1 MNEAHPQ
8 PNLLKEEHTRI
19 LEEERRVLQGILE
32 IAEALD
38 RSAEVTR
45 QARGIV
51 EHLDELF
58 LLVVV
63 GEVKSGKSCFI
74 NALVGRRICPEGP
87 IPVTDRIHIL
97 LHGDTERERTVE
109 EFVVER
115 TFPLEILRNL
125 SIVDTPGTNSIV
137 RRHQEITEGFI
148 PRADLV
154 LFVTSIDRPFTET
167 EHQFLSYIARQW
179 RKKIVVILTKVDT
192 RTPEEVRQVVDY
204 VADCARSKLEI
215 RPLIFPVS
223 ARDGLAGR
231 ERNDEALLRASG
243 MLEVESYIRER
254 LSETDRL
261 VLKLTSPLDS
271 GLAVADLLERALQD
285 RAELL
290 ERDFETLDRLDAQV
304 TQSCKELKE
313 RCFKCITDIYDLL
326 REFERRGLN
335 FLEEKIRLGSFNTL
349 RDGEKFKR
357 LFEQEVVADLK
368 ERVDETIHAGVDWLM
383 RENIALYEKTLKF
396 LNERVE
402 AGRYKDSVL
411 GGGETTFSYNRER
424 IFGAMKE
431 GFRRQVQEFDVQGE
445 CNRVVD
451 AAYRGLLGFVGV
463 ELGAVGLGVLAATIF
478 SALWLDITGFLA
490 AGAVA
495 LTGFFILPAKKRQAC
510 RRFSAKVD
518 GLIAEFRKVLMAEFE
533 REIDAVHQNIRS
545 GYQDYIVF
553 YKAERA
559 RISEHREGLGS
570 LRSAILALKGE
581 IRRLAPVK
589 EPEEP

>member
-1 MNEAHPQ
+1 MNEHPPR
-8 PNLLKEEHTRI
+8 PNLLKEEHARI
-19 LEEERRVLQGILE
+19 LDEERRVLQGIVE
-32 IAEALD
+32 IAESLD
-38 RSAEVTR
+38 RNAEVTR
-45 QARGIV
+45 QARGIL

-97 LHGDTERERTVE
+97 LHGDSERERTVE

-125 SIVDTPGTNSIV
+125 SIVDTPGTNSII

-167 EHQFLSYIARQW
+167 EHRFLSYIARQW

-192 RTPEEVRQVVDY
+192 RTPDEVRQVVDY
-204 VADCARSKLEI
+204 VAECALSKLEI

-223 ARDGLAGR
+223 ARDALTAQ
-231 ERNDEALLRASG
+231 ERDDEALLRSSG
-243 MLEVESYIRER
+243 MPEVEAYIRER

-271 GLAVADLLERALQD
+271 ALAVTDLLERALKE
-285 RAELL
+285 RSTLL
-290 ERDFETLDRLDAQV
+290 DRDFETLNRLDAQV
-304 TQSCKELKE
+304 EQSCKELKE
-313 RCFKCITDIYDLL
+313 RCFKCITEVYDLL

-335 FLEEKIRLGSFNTL
+335 FLEEKIRLGSFNTI

-357 LFEQEVVADLK
+357 LFEKEVVADLK
-368 ERVDETIHAGVDWLM
+368 ERVDETLHRGVDWLM

-402 AGRYKDSVL
+402 AGRYKDGVL
-411 GGGETTFSYNRER
+411 GGGETTFSYNREQ
-424 IFGAMKE
+424 IFKSMKQ
-431 GFRRQVQEFDVQGE
+431 GFQRQVQEFDVQGE

-451 AAYRGLLGFVGV
+451 AAYRGLLGFLGV

-518 GLIAEFRKVLMAEFE
+518 SLIAEFRKVLMAEFE
-533 REIDAVHQNIRS
+533 REIDAVLRNVRT
-545 GYQDYIVF
+545 GYQDYITF
-553 YKAERA
+553 YKAESA
-559 RISEHREGLGS
+559 RVARHREALAS
-570 LRSAILALKGE
+570 LRASILAVQGE
-581 IRRLAPVK
+581 IRRLAAPIK
-589 EPEEP
+589 KWE